1 MSLAAPPNPEVTSI
15 TLPPVPNRKEESWRF
30 ADLSQLKSLEDLQP
44 ASAVELDSAG
54 LSTIGVEE
62 ASARFVF
69 ANSKLISQ
77 TGDALPD
84 GVIVL
89 SLADA
94 REKHKALVDEHFM
107 AQPFEL
113 GSAGYAELHREHTSE
128 GVVIYVPSGVVIEK
142 PIEVTHWLGGDKT
155 VIFPHTLVVAE
166 ANAQVS
172 VIDQF
177 VSADET
183 SASLSIGVCD
193 LIAKD
198 GANITYAN
206 IQRWNSAT
214 RGIQIASTSAG
225 KDANVKSF
233 TLNLGGTWIRNE
245 ATSHLNGAGG
255 NSDML
260 SVNVAS
266 GSQQFDQRTLQL
278 HHAPNT
284 TSDLLYK
291 NALYDTSKT
300 VFAGLIVVDDGA
312 HGTDAYQT
320 CRNLFLSDDAEANS
334 MPGLEIN
341 ADQVKC
347 SHGSTSGQIEDDE
360 LFYFL
365 ARGIKPTTARQL
377 ITIGFT
383 AEVVDKIG
391 NAALQDFALARIE
404 EKFANLPV

>member
-1 MSLAAPPNPEVTSI
+1 MSLAAPPNPDVTSI
-15 TLPPVPNRKEESWRF
+15 TLPPAPERKVESWRF
-30 ADLSQLKSLEDLQP
+30 ADLSQLKSLEGLRP
-44 ASAVELDSAG
+44 ASQIEGATRKIADFDEVAG
-54 LSTIGVEE
+54 
-62 ASARFVF
+62 RFVF
-69 ANSKLISQ
+69 SNGKLLSSES
-77 TGDALPD
+77 ASLPE
-84 GVIVL
+84 GVIAL
-89 SLADA
+89 SLVEA
-94 REKHKALVDEHFM
+94 REKHGALVDEHFM

-113 GSAGYAELHREHTSE
+113 GSAAYAELHREHTEE
-128 GVVIYVPSGVVIEK
+128 GMVLYVPAGVVIEK
-142 PIEVTHWLGGDKT
+142 PIEVTHFLTGENA
-155 VIFPHTLVVAE
+155 VLFPHTLIVAE
-166 ANAQVS
+166 ANSRVS
-172 VIDQF
+172 VVERF
-177 VSADET
+177 VSSDDET
-183 SASLSIGVCD
+183 AGFSVGVCD

-198 GANITYAN
+198 GAQIRYAN
-206 IQRWNSAT
+206 IQRWNGAT
-214 RGIQIASTSAG
+214 KAIQISNTSAG
-225 KDANVKSF
+225 KDADVKSF
-233 TLNLGGTWIRNE
+233 TLNLGGTWVRNE
-245 ATSHLNGAGG
+245 ATSHLNGAGA

-347 SHGSTSGQIEDDE
+347 SHGSTSGQIEEDE

-365 ARGIKPTTARQL
+365 ARGIKPDTARQL
-377 ITIGFT
+377 ITLGFT
-383 AEVVDKIG
+383 AEVVEKLDDPLLE
-391 NAALQDFALARIE
+391 AFAIARIE
-404 EKFANLPV
+404 EKFANLKV